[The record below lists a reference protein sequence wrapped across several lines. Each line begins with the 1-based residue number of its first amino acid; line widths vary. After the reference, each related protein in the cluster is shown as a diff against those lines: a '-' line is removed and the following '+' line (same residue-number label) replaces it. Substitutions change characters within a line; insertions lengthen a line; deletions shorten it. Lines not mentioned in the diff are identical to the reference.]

1 MYNESVLTIKQIASK
16 SSSRKKVLRLP
27 ILSVQTQSCNK
38 DRTRSDKKKDKVLKE
53 KRSLSQML
61 NIIEGPQRKV
71 QNLLG
76 LVNREKKTSKQE
88 RERKT
93 SAVQLRAD
101 MKKYNSLEN
110 E

>member
-1 MYNESVLTIKQIASK
+1 MTIKQIATK
-16 SSSRKKVLRLP
+16 NPSRKKVLRLP

-38 DRTRSDKKKDKVLKE
+38 DRTKSDKKKEKLLKE

-61 NIIEGPQRKV
+61 NIIEGPQRNVK
-71 QNLLG
+71 NLLG
-76 LVNREKKTSKQE
+76 LVSREKNTGKKE
-88 RERKT
+88 KIRKT
-93 SAVQLRAD
+93 SAVQLRSD